1 VSERI
6 ASAERFGRAVQS
18 LDEKPD
24 TKRPVIIRAATSLFA
39 RRGVDTT
46 SMGEIAEAASVREAA
61 IYRYFASKDEMS
73 REISTSWYGWY
84 SRQLHEIVR
93 GTRDKVHSV
102 ARLELSAA
110 EEHTEAFT
118 YFCENEPR
126 FISSLP
132 AGVPRSRDVF
142 LEIIKNWTGSAR
154 GESGRWGGAGGHA
167 ERCSVRGH
175 IVLDRAASTGRFEQP
190 IVCNRGDVLGND
202 SGLMN

>member
-1 VSERI
+1 MDI
-6 ASAERFGRAVQS
+6 

-39 RRGVDTT
+39 RRGVDAT
-46 SMGEIAEAASVREAA
+46 SMRDIAEAAGVREAA

-73 REISTSWYGWY
+73 REIFVSWYGWY
-84 SRQLHEIVR
+84 TRQLREIVR
-93 GTRDKVHSV
+93 GPGDTREKAHSV

-126 FISSLP
+126 FIRSLP

-142 LEIIKNWTGSAR
+142 IEMIKKGQDRHEVKA
-154 GESGRWGGAGGHA
+154 GDAGLLADMLSGALCAVALSW
-167 ERCSVRGH
+167 
-175 IVLDRAASTGRFEQP
+175 IGRRR
-190 IVCNRGDVLGND
+190 RGDL
-202 SGLMN
+202 SSQLSLIAETCWAMIAA

>member
-1 VSERI
+1 MDI
-6 ASAERFGRAVQS
+6 

-39 RRGVDTT
+39 RRGVDAT
-46 SMGEIAEAASVREAA
+46 SMRDIAEAAGVREAA

-73 REISTSWYGWY
+73 REIFVSWYGWY
-84 SRQLHEIVR
+84 TRQLREIVR
-93 GTRDKVHSV
+93 GPGDTREKAHSV

-126 FISSLP
+126 FIRSLP

-142 LEIIKNWTGSAR
+142 IEMIKKGQDRHEVKAGDAGLLADMLSGALCAVALSWIGRRRR
-154 GESGRWGGAGGHA
+154 GDLSGRLSLIA
-167 ERCSVRGH
+167 ETCWAM
-175 IVLDRAASTGRFEQP
+175 IAA
-190 IVCNRGDVLGND
+190 
-202 SGLMN
+202 